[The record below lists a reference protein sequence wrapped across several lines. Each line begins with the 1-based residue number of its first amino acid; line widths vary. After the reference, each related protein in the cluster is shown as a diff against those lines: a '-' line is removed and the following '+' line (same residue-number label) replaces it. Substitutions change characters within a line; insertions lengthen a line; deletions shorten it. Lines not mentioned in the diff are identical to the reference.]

1 MIEIDGRILV
11 MGNIFFARILEEEHM
26 VSGLKAQRRLAV
38 YVALGLSTRGGLWFS
53 APSTYA
59 AEHTYTQE
67 GGTISG
73 LEESLIK

>member
-1 MIEIDGRILV
+1 ML
-11 MGNIFFARILEEEHM
+11 N
-26 VSGLKAQRRLAV
+26 GLKAQRRLAV